1 MTEGTEKETTL
12 DGWSADLS
20 VGVDIID
27 EDHQAFF
34 RLAGLLRDVIEG
46 PEEGSD
52 YLVETA
58 INILEEY
65 VEGHFLREEMAMV
78 AVNYPFLAEHL
89 AAHQAFAA
97 KAHQIAQEYRSGN
110 KDIAGTISDL
120 VERWIVG
127 HIQTIDKQY
136 CGYLTND
143 NVDGRPLIY
152 LSDEDGDELEV

>member
-1 MTEGTEKETTL
+1 MSENIEQDKAP

-46 PEEGSD
+46 PEGGND
-52 YLVETA
+52 YLIETA
-58 INILEEY
+58 INVLEEY
-65 VEGHFLREEMAMV
+65 VEGHFLREEMAMA
-78 AVNYPFLAEHL
+78 AVNYPYLAEHL
-89 AAHQAFAA
+89 AAHEAFAA
-97 KAHQIAQEYRSGN
+97 KAHQIAQEYRNGN
-110 KDIAGTISDL
+110 KDISGTISGL

-136 CGYLTND
+136 CGYLTNY
-143 NVDGRPLIY
+143 NVDSRPLIY
-152 LSDEDGDELEV
+152 LSDEDGNELEV

>member
-34 RLAGLLRDVIEG
+34 RLAELLRDVIEA

-52 YLVETA
+52 YLIETA
-58 INILEEY
+58 INVLEEY

-89 AAHQAFAA
+89 AAHEAFSA
-97 KAHQIAQEYRSGN
+97 KAHQIAQEYRNGN
-110 KDIAGTISDL
+110 KDIAATMSGL
-120 VERWIVG
+120 VERWLVG
-127 HIQTIDKQY
+127 HIQAIDKQY
-136 CGYLTND
+136 SGYLTND
-143 NVDGRPLIY
+143 NVDSRPLIY
-152 LSDEDGDELEV
+152 ISDEDGNELDE